1 MDIGLPKQFLSL
13 NILSL
18 SIMFLHLNIKTK
30 NNGEK
35 SMRALSPILSAV
47 ILIMA
52 TVAAGIIVYQ
62 YFIGTVKGMTTKPM
76 VYVNNAQYMDSI
88 KRIFV
93 TIYNSGPKTITIQSA
108 NIICKN
114 NAELTINTTAT
125 IGVGQ
130 SKTLSLPLTNET
142 CTPIYIILNYK
153 DSTGKTFSTSP
164 IEIA

>member
-1 MDIGLPKQFLSL
+1 MLQHVETYLL
-13 NILSL
+13 R
-18 SIMFLHLNIKTK
+18 H
-30 NNGEK
+30 GEK

-88 KRIFV
+88 KRIFITV
-93 TIYNSGPKTITIQSA
+93 YNSGPKTITVQSV
-108 NIICKN
+108 NIVCKDN
-114 NAELTINTTAT
+114 TELTINTTAT
-125 IGVGQ
+125 VGVGQ
-130 SKTLSLPLTNET
+130 SKTLSLPLTNQS
-142 CTPIYIILNYK
+142 CIPVYVILNYK

-164 IEIA
+164 VEVA